1 MQCNQCYSIAMA
13 VVFEDRSHSLRH
25 TNFAQDFDH
34 DLAAS
39 QSFMSSHLP
48 NSSFVGYYNT
58 NDESQITLSRDF
70 SAWKWIVFP
79 FAAAPL
85 AFAVFFNTTWLIGLA
100 AKTKLVGSAFKS
112 SYQGSPPLDIAITSA
127 FWIGLV
133 FPVGVLT
140 PVEQVGYLPPGGQT
154 ALVVCI
160 PIIACLGW
168 APLLVHYIKIRG
180 LTRSHMVVP
189 SRSTPAGSL
198 DELDSAA
205 APPAYS
211 PPLESGK
218 GSSGD

>member
-1 MQCNQCYSIAMA
+1 MA

-25 TNFAQDFDH
+25 ANFAQDFDH

-48 NSSFVGYYNT
+48 NSSFVGYYDT

-79 FAAAPL
+79 LAAAPL

-100 AKTKLVGSAFKS
+100 AETRLFGGAFKS
-112 SYQGSPPLDIAITSA
+112 SYQVSPPLEIAITSA
-127 FWIGLV
+127 FWIGLI
-133 FPVGVLT
+133 FPFGVLT
-140 PVEQVGYLPPGGQT
+140 PVEQVGYLTPGGQT

-168 APLLVHYIKIRG
+168 APLGVYYIKIRG
-180 LTRSHMVVP
+180 LTSSHMAVP

-198 DELDSAA
+198 NEPDSAT

-218 GSSGD
+218 RSSGD